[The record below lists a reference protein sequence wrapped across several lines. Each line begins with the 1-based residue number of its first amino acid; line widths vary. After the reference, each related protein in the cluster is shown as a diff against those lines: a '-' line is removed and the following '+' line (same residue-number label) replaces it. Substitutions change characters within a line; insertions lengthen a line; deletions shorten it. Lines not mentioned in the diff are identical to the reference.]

1 MKKIIRGIFIGIFSV
16 IIIAVS
22 AVAVMLF
29 GPEGKTEVVRPTVTD
44 VSGNVY
50 LQAVGEA
57 GEIYA
62 AVTDSN
68 GNIWAAEYEN
78 GKVGNTVAS
87 LNGEFNL
94 TDIPKNYEGEKFDET
109 VNASVFT
116 GNVQTEPTTTEP
128 PQTSN
133 PNPSTPKPTP
143 DEPTTDKKPS
153 ENKPFRMEKYQNI
166 FKSNTYL
173 MEFTTDDPDL
183 GDTPIVAAAKGG
195 NILIETSIE
204 GIECKMLY
212 LSDKDTTYLLF
223 DSFKKY
229 CKLPESLL
237 GEDMDMKD
245 LNMGANFASD
255 VTSDDIEYTTV
266 TISGQTLNCESYT
279 TDDGK
284 QMKYYFDGDTL
295 VRLDCVSKD
304 GVATSTFISRISS
317 DVPDSTFEIP
327 KNYGYLNL
335 SWLGLGS

>member
-1 MKKIIRGIFIGIFSV
+1 MKKIIRGIFLGIISIV
-16 IIIAVS
+16 IIAVS

-44 VSGNVY
+44 ASGNVY

-57 GEIYA
+57 GETYA
-62 AVTDSN
+62 VVTDQS
-68 GNIWAAEYEN
+68 GNIWAAEYDN
-78 GKVGNTVAS
+78 GKVGSTVAS
-87 LNGEFNL
+87 LDGQFDLN
-94 TDIPKNYEGEKFDET
+94 DIPKNYEGEKFDET
-109 VNASVFT
+109 VNANVFT
-116 GNVQTEPTTTEP
+116 GSVQTEPSTTKQVET
-128 PQTSN
+128 TSSGSS
-133 PNPSTPKPTP
+133 PSTSTP
-143 DEPTTDKKPS
+143 NEPTTEKQPS
-153 ENKPFRMEKYQNI
+153 EDKPFRMEKYQKI
-166 FKSNTYL
+166 FQSNTYL
-173 MEFTTDDPDL
+173 MEFTTDDADL

-204 GIECKMLY
+204 GIACKMLY
-212 LSDKDTTYLLF
+212 LADKDTTYLLF

-237 GEDMDMKD
+237 GEDMNMSD

-255 VTSDDIEYTTV
+255 VTADDIEYSTV
-266 TISGQTLNCESYT
+266 TINGQTLNCESYT
-279 TDDGK
+279 TEEGK

-295 VRLDCVSKD
+295 VRLDCVSKE